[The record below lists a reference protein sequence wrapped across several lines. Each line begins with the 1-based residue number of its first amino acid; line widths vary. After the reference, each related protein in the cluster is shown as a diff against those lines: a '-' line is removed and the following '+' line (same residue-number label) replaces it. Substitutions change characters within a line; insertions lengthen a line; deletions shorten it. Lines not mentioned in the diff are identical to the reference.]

1 MIGLFERDKIF
12 LLFYNYIIGQSKS
25 EHYNKILGN
34 CKYIC
39 VHSLK
44 LNKLNEEENETAT
57 ISNFLHLFTLH
68 VILLLLL
75 LLLRLL
81 LLLLLKTITLKIKMK
96 ASTEAQSEGHALV
109 LAHKTSESHLADW
122 RKTNQKR
129 CSIGSKRFWRLQ
141 LNCTWKN
148 CMVNVIPLLWL
159 SIQKWKQ

>member
-75 LLLRLL
+75 LRLL

-109 LAHKTSESHLADW
+109 LAHKTSESHLAD
-122 RKTNQKR
+122 
-129 CSIGSKRFWRLQ
+129 
-141 LNCTWKN
+141 
-148 CMVNVIPLLWL
+148 
-159 SIQKWKQ
+159 